1 MYTSSHIRAIGRI
14 ANEFRIIE
22 PDFPA
27 SYMLVLAY
35 IARHEM
41 EHGEYPNSADVA
53 DHVGIAR
60 PSMSRILRALS
71 DQRLGARRPTDEK
84 PVGARPSLRL
94 IEKLDD
100 PMDMRMV
107 RLRLTPKG
115 RSLLTRIA
123 DILDTPKRD
132 G

>member
-1 MYTSSHIRAIGRI
+1 MYTTSHVRAIGRI

-22 PDFPA
+22 TDFPA

-35 IARHEM
+35 IARHEI
-41 EHGEYPNSADVA
+41 ERGEYPNSADIA

-60 PSMSRILRALS
+60 PSMSRRMRALG
-71 DQRLGARRPTDEK
+71 DQRLGARRATDEK
-84 PVGARPSLRL
+84 PEGARPSLRL
-94 IEKLDD
+94 VEKMPD
-100 PMDMRMV
+100 PVDLRMV

-123 DILDTPKRD
+123 DILDTAKLK
-132 G
+132 